1 MLYGVSVRDPLTYT
15 VIPILLGVAS
25 LLAIF
30 LPAGQAASVDP
41 SISLKHE

>member
-1 MLYGVSVRDPLTYT
+1 MLYGVSVDDPLTYT

-25 LLAIF
+25 LWAIF